1 MMIFHKW
8 KIISSDGNHLFF
20 HFSTQTTNRN
30 YDINSIKSGIPL
42 WNNWAIEHVADFD
55 KDLEL
60 TLLTIRYLWTHEIRW
75 SRADKRAPMRIFRKI
90 FWPKVRWTWTMDNVV
105 SEALVTTRIRV
116 TDPLQSVFKKKI
128 YWNQLTTISN
138 KSLIW
143 HTWR

>member
-1 MMIFHKW
+1 MMIFHNW

-30 YDINSIKSGIPL
+30 YDINSIKSGFSL
-42 WNNWAIEHVADFD
+42 CNNWTIEHVADFD

-75 SRADKRAPMRIFRKI
+75 SRADTNFQKHFLDKSEKTSTA
-90 FWPKVRWTWTMDNVV
+90 DNVV
-105 SEALVTTRIRV
+105 SEALVTTRMRV
-116 TDPLQSVFKKKI
+116 TDPLQSVFKKKN
-128 YWNQLTTISN
+128 YWSQLTTISN
-138 KSLIW
+138 KGLIG